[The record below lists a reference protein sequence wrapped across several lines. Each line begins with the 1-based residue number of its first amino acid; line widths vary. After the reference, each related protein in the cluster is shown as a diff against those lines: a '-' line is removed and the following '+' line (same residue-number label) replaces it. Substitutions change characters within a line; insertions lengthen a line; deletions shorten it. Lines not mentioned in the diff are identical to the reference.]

1 MRRAFFSVSAL
12 LVLPVA
18 GLACSDRPAAE
29 LNATE
34 SAELTAIEI
43 PQSIRAEHEEIHS
56 TLVAGTRAEGAVGT
70 AVKALAAVLDP
81 HFVRE
86 EQIAL
91 PPLGLLSSLAAGT
104 SVSDGVLSQ
113 ALAMSDS
120 LRAELPGMLQEHA
133 RIRAAVGALRAAAQ
147 TAGATRYEQFA
158 EELALHARTEEEV
171 LYPAA
176 VLVGDIIRSRRQ
188 DR

>member
-1 MRRAFFSVSAL
+1 MRHAFLSLSAL
-12 LVLPVA
+12 SVFFVA

-34 SAELTAIEI
+34 PADLTAIEI
-43 PQSIRAEHEEIHS
+43 PQSLRAEHEEIHS
-56 TLVAGTRAEGAVGT
+56 TLVEGTRAEGAVGE
-70 AVKALAAVLDP
+70 AARALAAVLDP

-91 PPLGLLSSLAAGT
+91 PPLGLLSSLAAGA
-104 SVSDGVLSQ
+104 SISDAVQSQ

-120 LRAELPGMLQEHA
+120 LKAELPGMLQEHV

-147 TAGATRYEQFA
+147 SADVARYEQFA
-158 EELALHARTEEEV
+158 EELALHAQTEEEV

-176 VLVGDIIRSRRQ
+176 VLVGDLIRSRRQ
-188 DR
+188 GR